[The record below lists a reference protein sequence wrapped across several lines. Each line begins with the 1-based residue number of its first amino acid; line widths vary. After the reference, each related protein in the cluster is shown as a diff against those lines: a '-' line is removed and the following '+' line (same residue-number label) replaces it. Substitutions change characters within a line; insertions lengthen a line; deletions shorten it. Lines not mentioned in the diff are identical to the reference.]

1 MSPVARSAMHGL
13 HVRNGARLAATDGWE
28 LPVAYGGAEDEV
40 CAARDGAGLWDLS
53 ALTKWRLL
61 GAGTTQALET
71 LLGVPV
77 PAVGK
82 ASAGRAGGVEVL
94 ALRLA
99 EDHALVLGPP
109 GLAADAAERAVGA
122 HPCAHLV
129 NATSGLA
136 GIRLAGPAA
145 RAILA
150 TLTALDLASSAFPN
164 LGCAETGLARVHAVL
179 LRQDVAGLPAFEAFV
194 SRNYGAYLWEA
205 VLDAGRTRGLVPCG
219 IEAERLL
226 GSSNPA

>member
-1 MSPVARSAMHGL
+1 MNPVARSAMHGL
-13 HVRNGARLAATDGWE
+13 HVRHGARLAATDGWE
-28 LPVAYGGAEDEV
+28 LPAAYRGAEDEV
-40 CAARDGAGLWDLS
+40 RATRDGAGLWDLS

-61 GAGTTQALET
+61 GAGTAQAVEA
-71 LLGVPV
+71 LLGVPA
-77 PAVGK
+77 PAVGR
-82 ASAGRAGGVEVL
+82 ASAGTAGGGDVL

-99 EDHALVLGPP
+99 EDHALVVGPP
-109 GLAADAAERAVGA
+109 GLAADGAGRAAGA

-136 GIRLAGPAA
+136 GVRLVGPTA
-145 RAILA
+145 RAILS
-150 TLTALDLASSAFPN
+150 TLMALDVGPPALPN
-164 LGCAETGLARVHAVL
+164 LACAETGLARVHAVL
-179 LRQDVAGLPAFEAFV
+179 LRRDLAGLPAFEVYV

-205 VLDAGRTRGLVPCG
+205 LQDAGRSRGLVHCG